1 MIKTKN
7 IRLNKVNFNRTFCI
21 MKLFA
26 FFLIMSIGV
35 CYAESSYSQE
45 TRLSIKL
52 NNKTVK
58 QVLSEIEKNSEFVFI
73 YQENSLNTN
82 RKVSVDIEDKTVDKI
97 LDEIFESTDNSYK
110 ISGRQIYITKNPK
123 SAGSREL
130 KVSQD
135 DKNTVRG
142 TILDEKG
149 QPLPG
154 VAISVK
160 GTTRGVLS
168 DINGYYIIEAK
179 SGETLVFSFIGFKTQ
194 EINIGNSQSLNVILI
209 EDIQELEEAVVVG
222 MGTQRKASVIGSI
235 SSVSAR
241 DLRMP
246 QRSLTANLSGRISG
260 TIAVQRSGEPG
271 QDIAQFWVR
280 GLSTFGSNKTPL
292 MLVDGVE
299 RDIND
304 ISMEEIESFSVLKD
318 ASATAVYG
326 VRAANGVV
334 LVTTRKGVAQ
344 KPTIELKLE
353 YGISDLP
360 RMPKFLDGPNYAKL
374 YNEAFGKTTYTDEY
388 ISKLTNYTGMYDPYL
403 YPNVN
408 WFDEVFKDY
417 SNNMNASLN
426 VTGGSELVRYFVSAS
441 YLEDNGNLKDWKA
454 NDYKSNIQFKRY
466 NFRSNVDLTLSKTT
480 TLNLEIGAN
489 LIDNHQPGIGNQSI
503 YGKYVTPAEEVF
515 YWAYLST
522 PLSSPVRVPIKTDPD
537 GYAVFGWG
545 APTQVGEKNPAE
557 RLFGSGYSRNYRTQ
571 AMSQAVLTQQL
582 PFILD
587 GLEFKGAFSFDYTTG
602 SFQKYTKNSS
612 TYGVRGLDQVTG
624 ELLVAP
630 VDVYSDALNYTKTLS
645 SSRAIELKLQ
655 LIYNKVFNDKHR
667 VGGMFM
673 FYRRNFIDSAAS
685 SNVLSLPYRKQG
697 LAARA
702 TYSYDD
708 RYFAEF
714 NVGYNGSENFPKSK
728 RYGVFP
734 AGAIGYLISNESF
747 WKFEPINVLKLR
759 GSIGL
764 VGNESLATDRNG
776 NTLRFGYLDLYDGGF
791 GGFNWGL
798 NENTTSGVAESQYG
812 VRNLTW
818 EKGLKKNVGIELKMF
833 NSKVSLDFDY
843 FHENRRDILI
853 VRNTIPGFAGF
864 GTASINANIGKV
876 RNHGID
882 GTLEVNHRVGQ
893 VDFRLYGNYT
903 FTRNKILKMDEAEK
917 KYRYTMRTGNPI
929 GQQMGYVAVG
939 LFKDQDDIDTS
950 PSQATLGNVRP
961 GDVKYLDYNGD
972 GVINTDD
979 MKPIGYSNIPE
990 VVYGFG
996 TQIVWKNFD
1005 FGIFFR
1011 GQDRVTYALGGFTY
1025 VPFSQGV
1032 GKGNLFEKA
1041 LDRWTPEN
1049 PRQDAFYPRLS
1060 DGASSN
1066 NNQASTRNIYNGRL
1080 LRLSDL
1086 EIGYTFDKKLIAPL
1100 GIKSLRVYVLG
1111 NNVALISK
1119 WKLWDPETG
1128 TQNGDK
1134 YPLTR
1139 KFNFGIRTTF

>member
-7 IRLNKVNFNRTFCI
+7 IHLNKVNFNRTFCI

-26 FFLIMSIGV
+26 LFLIMSISV
-35 CYAESSYSQE
+35 CYAENSYSQE
-45 TRLSIKL
+45 TRFSIRVQ
-52 NNKTVK
+52 NKTVK
-58 QVLSEIEKNSEFVFI
+58 QVFNEIEKSSEFVFI
-73 YQENSLNTN
+73 YQENNLNVN
-82 RKVSVDIEDKTVDKI
+82 RKVSVNVENETVEGI
-97 LDEIFESTDNSYK
+97 LNGIFKGTDNSYK
-110 ISGRQIYITKNPK
+110 ISGRQIYITKTQKDPVPH
-123 SAGSREL
+123 EF
-130 KVSQD
+130 KVIQD

-142 TILDEKG
+142 MILDETG
-149 QPLPG
+149 QPMPG
-154 VAISVK
+154 VAVSVK

-168 DINGYYIIEAK
+168 DINGYYIIEADK
-179 SGETLVFSFIGFKTQ
+179 GEILMFSFIGFKTQ
-194 EINIGNSQSLNVILI
+194 EITIGNNPSINITLK
-209 EDIQELEEAVVVG
+209 EDVQELEEAVVVG

-241 DLRMP
+241 ELRMP
-246 QRSLTANLSGRISG
+246 QRSLTASLSGRIAG
-260 TIAVQRSGEPG
+260 TVAVQRSGEPG
-271 QDIAQFWVR
+271 QDVAQFWIR
-280 GLSTFGSNKTPL
+280 GLSTFGTNKTPL

-344 KPTIELKLE
+344 KPSIELKLE

-360 RMPKFLDGPNYAKL
+360 RMPKYLDGANYARL
-374 YNEAFGKTTYTDEY
+374 YNEAFEAINYTDEY
-388 ISKLTNYTGMYDPYL
+388 INKLNNYTGIYDPYL

-426 VTGGSELVRYFVSAS
+426 ITGGSELVRYFVSAS
-441 YLEDNGNLKDWKA
+441 YMEDNGNLKDWKA
-454 NDYKSNIQFKRY
+454 NDYKSNLQFKRY

-489 LIDNHQPGIGNQSI
+489 LIDMHQPGIGNRSI

-515 YWAYLST
+515 YWANLST
-522 PLSSPVRVPIKTDPD
+522 PLSSPVRVPIGKDVD

-557 RLFGSGYSRNYRTQ
+557 RLFGSGYNRNYRTQ
-571 AMSQAVLTQQL
+571 AMSQVVLNQQL

-602 SFQKYTKNSS
+602 SYQTYTRQAN
-612 TYGVRGLDQVTG
+612 TYGVRGVDAVTN
-624 ELLVAP
+624 ELIVEP
-630 VDVYSDALNYTKTLS
+630 VDTESEALNYNKSLTS
-645 SSRAIELKLQ
+645 NRAIELKLQ
-655 LIYNKVFNDKHR
+655 LLYNKVFNDKHR

-673 FYRRNFIDSAAS
+673 FHRRNYIDSGAS
-685 SNVLSLPYRKQG
+685 TNILSLPYRKQG

-702 TYSYDD
+702 TYSFDD

-728 RYGVFP
+728 RYGFFP

-747 WKFEPINVLKLR
+747 WNVEQINVLKLR

-764 VGNESLATDRNG
+764 VGNESLATAG
-776 NTLRFGYLDLYDGGF
+776 GSTLRFGYMDVYDTNYDYGY
-791 GGFNWGL
+791 NWGL
-798 NENTTSGVAESQYG
+798 DETIINGTRQNQYG
-812 VRNLTW
+812 VKDLTW
-818 EKGLKKNVGIELKMF
+818 EKGLKKNVGLELKMF
-833 NSKVSLDFDY
+833 NSKISLDFDY
-843 FHENRRDILI
+843 FHEVRSDILV
-853 VRNTIPGFAGF
+853 VRNTIPGFTGF

-882 GTLEVNHRVGQ
+882 GTLEVNHKIGE

-903 FTRNKILKMDEAEK
+903 FTRNKIIKMDESER
-917 KYRYTMRTGNPI
+917 KYRYTMQTGNPI
-929 GQQMGYVAVG
+929 GQQFG
-939 LFKDQDDIDTS
+939 LIAIGLYKDQDDINTS
-950 PSQATLGNVRP
+950 PQSTFGNVRP

-972 GVINTDD
+972 GVVNEND
-979 MKPIGYSNIPE
+979 KVPIGYSNIPE

-996 TQIVWKNFD
+996 TQIFWKNFD

-1011 GQDRVTYALGGFTY
+1011 GQDRVTYALGGSTFI
-1025 VPFSQGV
+1025 PFAQGV

-1041 LDRWTPEN
+1041 LDRWTPED

-1060 DGASSN
+1060 NGTSSN
-1066 NNQASTRNIYNGRL
+1066 NWQPSTRNIYNGRL
-1080 LRLSDL
+1080 LRLSEL
-1086 EIGYTFDKKLIAPL
+1086 EVGYTFDKKLIAPL
-1100 GIKSLRVYVLG
+1100 GIKSLRIYILG

-1119 WKLWDPETG
+1119 WKLWDTETG